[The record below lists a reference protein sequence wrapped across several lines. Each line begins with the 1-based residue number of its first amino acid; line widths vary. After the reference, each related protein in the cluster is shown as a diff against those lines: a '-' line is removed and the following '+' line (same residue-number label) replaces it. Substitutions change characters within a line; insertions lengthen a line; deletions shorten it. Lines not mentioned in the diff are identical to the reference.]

1 MAWQCIYDARI
12 FANSQLNHL
21 LKTKTIPSCQR
32 QSVDDTEPIPIFV
45 IGDPTY
51 QLLPYLMKE
60 YANGGSS
67 HKSNT
72 CNTSGSS
79 CIVHV
84 MLSSVHSV
92 GLKLVLVL

>member
-60 YANGGSS
+60 YANGD
-67 HKSNT
+67 HRT
-72 CNTSGSS
+72 RA
-79 CIVHV
+79 ILAILQVQV
-84 MLSSVHSV
+84 V
-92 GLKLVLVL
+92 